1 MTLIWINYSCAQR
14 TIRTPTS
21 FALWRTLF
29 NLSWRSCALS
39 FSYVVC
45 MLNVSDNKPSR
56 EGERPTF
63 NTFVSSDFLSVE
75 CCVVGLVY
83 IAPCFYPFIWRE
95 YINIIAAVYCGFH
108 VLLCPGFRWVYLC
121 AHKCEI
127 PCQSPLGCY
136 VNICLV
142 QDRAQGRITVDSE

>member
-21 FALWRTLF
+21 FELWHVVRRSFVEIARVVLF
-29 NLSWRSCALS
+29 LCCLHAKCFRQQAC
-39 FSYVVC
+39 
-45 MLNVSDNKPSR
+45 KR
-56 EGERPTF
+56 ETDL
-63 NTFVSSDFLSVE
+63 NTFVASDLLSVE

-83 IAPCFYPFIWRE
+83 IVPCFYPFIWRE

-108 VLLCPGFRWVYLC
+108 VLLCPGFGWVYLC

-142 QDRAQGRITVDSE
+142 QDRAQGRINVDSE